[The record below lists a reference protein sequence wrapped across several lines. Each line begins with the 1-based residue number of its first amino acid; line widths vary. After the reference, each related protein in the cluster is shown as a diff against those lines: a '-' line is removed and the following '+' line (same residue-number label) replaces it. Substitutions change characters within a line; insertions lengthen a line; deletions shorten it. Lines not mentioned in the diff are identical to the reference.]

1 VATGGPVAPPPSGR
15 QLWPICL
22 DYRAVVEKG
31 KGHDSRGA
39 RSLATC
45 FPMLWLADQSGQAV
59 RLYYYQQLFV
69 CGNEPRL
76 LVFFSK
82 KRKDYY
88 SWREE

>member
-1 VATGGPVAPPPSGR
+1 M
-15 QLWPICL
+15 
-22 DYRAVVEKG
+22 VEKG

-59 RLYYYQQLFV
+59 RLYYYQQLFL

-82 KRKDYY
+82 KKEKITTRGVKSDGD
-88 SWREE
+88 SKTLNTQTNPG